1 MRLTLGIIGRCV
13 RRDCQKNE
21 ATQYLR
27 AKSVAFKNELLFA
40 RNITTTM
47 YRNGRKEALVYTARS
62 IFAKATIRFR
72 EKLYS

>member
-13 RRDCQKNE
+13 RRDSQKNE

-40 RNITTTM
+40 RNIN
-47 YRNGRKEALVYTARS
+47 YNDVPQW
-62 IFAKATIRFR
+62 
-72 EKLYS
+72 